1 MRNIAVGVDGSL
13 ESRRALEVT
22 ATLAAALGAHVD
34 VLHARSLVGFGG
46 AGAEPPAPE
55 PLSETFAALEDQ
67 AHAEC
72 AEVLDPYRVSWAFAV
87 RLGRPAEVLLGFLEE
102 ASVDLLVVGSRG
114 RGLAAPS
121 VLGSTATELVNLS
134 RVPVLVVP

>member
-13 ESRRALEVT
+13 ESRRALEFT

-34 VLHARSLVGFGG
+34 VLHARTLVGFGG
-46 AGAEPPAPE
+46 GTEQPAVEPM
-55 PLSETFAALEDQ
+55 SETFAALEDQ

-72 AEVLDPYRVSWAFAV
+72 AEILNRQRVSWAFAV